1 MRFVREDRERVFVG
15 IKVSEKL
22 KHPGVNQGAGL
33 PVLGVV
39 SVERGENVLGAI
51 SLVPQSQFH
60 ERPCSIADEALDSC
74 LGVGW

>member
-15 IKVSEKL
+15 MKVSEKL
-22 KHPGVNQGAGL
+22 KHPGVNQGSGL
-33 PVLGVV
+33 QVIGVV
-39 SVERGENVLGAI
+39 PVERGENVLGAI

-60 ERPCSIADEALDSC
+60 ERPGSVADEALDSC

>member
-1 MRFVREDRERVFVG
+1 MRFVREDRQRVFVG
-15 IKVSEKL
+15 MKVSEKL

-39 SVERGENVLGAI
+39 SVERGENVLRAI
-51 SLVPQSQFH
+51 SLVPQSQLH
-60 ERPCSIADEALDSC
+60 ERSGSVADEALDSC

>member
-15 IKVSEKL
+15 MKVSEKL

-39 SVERGENVLGAI
+39 SVERGENFLSAI
-51 SLVPQSQFH
+51 SFVLQSQFH
-60 ERPCSIADEALDSC
+60 ERPCSVADEALDSC